1 MTCRTTP
8 RRATG
13 RRAAPGLLVAAVLAA
28 FLGLAG
34 CGVPLDNSPR
44 AISRTTVPADET
56 VTTTPTTSDNPTDAP
71 VSIYFLR
78 GNRLELAQY
87 PVEGQPTVE
96 KALDLLLGGPQPE
109 DADLSSAIPP
119 DTRLLDVVVTDGVAM
134 VDLTS
139 EMGDISGQPG
149 KQAFAQVVFTVLG
162 FTDIHSVRFRVAGQP
177 IVAPTDRGNLDSVS
191 ASDYDPPLNPR

>member
-1 MTCRTTP
+1 M
-8 RRATG
+8 
-13 RRAAPGLLVAAVLAA
+13 AAVLAA
-28 FLGLAG
+28 LFGLAA
-34 CGVPLDNSPR
+34 CGVPLDDSPR

-56 VTTTPTTSDNPTDAP
+56 VTTTPTTSDNPRAAT

-78 GNRLELAQY
+78 GNSLELADY
-87 PVEGQPTVE
+87 PVEGQPTLG
-96 KALDLLLGGPQPE
+96 KALDLQLGGPQAD

-119 DTRLLDVVVTDGVAM
+119 ETRLLDVVVTDGVAM

-149 KQAFAQVVFTVLG
+149 KQAFAQIVFTVLG
-162 FTDIHSVRFRVAGQP
+162 FPEIHSVRFRVAGQP

-191 ASDYDPPLNPR
+191 AGDYDPPLNPR